1 MEMPRYFSDL
11 DDGKTRYVDVIGTEL
26 ADERLVS
33 REAIGFLA
41 SVFNDILPDKSDHV
55 FVVSVRNEVGRP
67 VFATT
72 LTLQSDWLDAGHVAA
87 AKTRPVVLVVEDDP
101 LSRMSAAVMIGN
113 AGCDVV
119 EVGDADEAIA
129 VLEARQDI
137 QVVFTDI
144 RMPGSM
150 DGLKLARYVRKRWPP
165 IKIIATSGH
174 LAVLESDLPE
184 GGVFLSKPYDV
195 TMVAT
200 VLQNFNVGA
209 A

>member
-11 DDGKTRYVDVIGTEL
+11 DDGNTRYVDTIGTEL
-26 ADERLVS
+26 ADEKLVS

-41 SVFNDILPDKSDHV
+41 SVFNDILPDKRDHV
-55 FVVSVRNEVGRP
+55 FVVSVRNELGRP

-72 LTLQSDWLDAGHVAA
+72 LTLQSDWLDSGHAA
-87 AKTRPVVLVVEDDP
+87 AARKRPVVLIVEDD
-101 LSRMSAAVMIGN
+101 LLCRMSAAVMIGN
-113 AGCDVV
+113 AGCDVI

-129 VLEARQDI
+129 VLEARRDI

-150 DGLKLARYVRKRWPP
+150 DGLKLARHVKDRWPP

-174 LAVLESDLPE
+174 LSVLESDLPE
-184 GGVFLSKPYDV
+184 GGVFLSKPYDA
-195 TMVAT
+195 TMVTT
-200 VLQNFNVGA
+200 VLQNFKVGA